1 MGKIPWRRAWQPTPV
16 FLPRESHGQ
25 RSLVG
30 YSPWGHKESDT
41 TERVSTAQPHFTG
54 ENPRYRG
61 TVLISTQLQQPCQAP
76 SGCPGQ
82 VDPVTACSPGEA
94 AEAQSGG
101 ARQVRSRALPVR
113 PDGPCTPVAISF
125 RSLAEPGAHPPLS
138 YSHHLKLQV
147 TGKACNLNS
156 VVGEVGS
163 HSLWRQRT
171 SLVVRW

>member
-1 MGKIPWRRAWQPTPV
+1 M
-16 FLPRESHGQ
+16 
-25 RSLVG
+25 G

-101 ARQVRSRALPVR
+101 A
-113 PDGPCTPVAISF
+113 
-125 RSLAEPGAHPPLS
+125 
-138 YSHHLKLQV
+138 
-147 TGKACNLNS
+147 
-156 VVGEVGS
+156 
-163 HSLWRQRT
+163 
-171 SLVVRW
+171 